1 MAKNRTAGLAI
12 KPVVEGNAGVFEALG
27 GMSALV
33 ADSLAGLSYAQANAL
48 DNMSAT
54 YGLTSV
60 IAKTDNANIS
70 ATDSQAI
77 LTNNGATKNITLTL
91 PVGVGGLAYTFFVKE
106 NTKKITIAVQS
117 GEAILGNTG
126 ACESATAN
134 DWITLVCIASKTWA
148 RLGAK
153 GTWDAG

>member
-1 MAKNRTAGLAI
+1 
-12 KPVVEGNAGVFEALG
+12 
-27 GMSALV
+27 MSSLV
-33 ADSLAGLSYAQANAL
+33 AESLAGLSSAQANAL

-54 YGLTSV
+54 YGLTPV
-60 IAKTDNANIS
+60 IAKTANATLV
-70 ATDSQAI
+70 ATDSQSVF
-77 LTNNGATKNITLTL
+77 T
-91 PVGVGGLAYTFFVKE
+91 
-106 NTKKITIAVQS
+106 
-117 GEAILGNTG
+117 NTG